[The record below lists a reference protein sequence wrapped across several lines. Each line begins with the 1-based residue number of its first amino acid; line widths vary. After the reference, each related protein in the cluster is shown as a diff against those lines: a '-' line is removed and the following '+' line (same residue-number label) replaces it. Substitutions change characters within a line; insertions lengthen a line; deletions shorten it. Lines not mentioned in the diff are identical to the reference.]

1 MFGRVMG
8 AVACWRWRWCRS
20 VRRRRGGVWVRTGVP
35 LRRVGAGSWIIGR
48 ESLQCLFAR
57 RAGPA
62 PYYVGAMIFG
72 SLDVGARARSWAVY
86 EAIQKLLPPRPAF
99 GGRNRQATGVVVSA
113 PV

>member
-1 MFGRVMG
+1 
-8 AVACWRWRWCRS
+8 
-20 VRRRRGGVWVRTGVP
+20 
-35 LRRVGAGSWIIGR
+35 
-48 ESLQCLFAR
+48 
-57 RAGPA
+57 
-62 PYYVGAMIFG
+62 MIFG